1 MYKYQLLQIYAKLM
15 SVMEILQ
22 RNLKIPMF
30 SSMEL
35 RRGTLMSLMVSE

>member
-30 SSMEL
+30 SMY
-35 RRGTLMSLMVSE
+35 